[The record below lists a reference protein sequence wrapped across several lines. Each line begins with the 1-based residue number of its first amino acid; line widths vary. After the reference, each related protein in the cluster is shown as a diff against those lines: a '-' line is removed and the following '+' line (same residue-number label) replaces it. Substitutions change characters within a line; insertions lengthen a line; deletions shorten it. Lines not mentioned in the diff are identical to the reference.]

1 MDNNSGFFV
10 GADEVA
16 QYLVSVGKMLTE
28 EKHKAECSTIE
39 VDGAKMFWN
48 ANARKWEPIIV
59 PVMPDEPV
67 PAPLKFFTLD
77 GFIAYVNEN
86 TEGMIQNGKR
96 YIVQVVDEKTV
107 VLLGHPSK
115 NNKKRNI
122 IAACEAHTPDIVFE
136 HYLDTERFNTMLL
149 STFIDTEA
157 RKLLFTVVKSMT
169 KEQNLNTTDDGV
181 SQVITVKQGVSTAA
195 NVQFQNPVP
204 LKPMRT
210 FSEVDQPESNFTL
223 RVSENAECALFESD
237 GGAWK
242 NEAVY
247 RIASYV
253 RQKLYASNVVVMA

>member
-10 GADEVA
+10 GANDVA
-16 QYLVSVGKMLTE
+16 QYLVGVGKELME
-28 EKHKAECSTIE
+28 EKQKAEHATIS
-39 VDGAKMFWN
+39 VDGVKMFWN
-48 ANARKWEPIIV
+48 TSTRSWGPIFKPIL
-59 PVMPDEPV
+59 PDAPR
-67 PAPLKFFTLD
+67 PASLKFFTLD

-86 TEGMIQNGKR
+86 TEGMIQDDKR

-107 VLLGHPSK
+107 VLLDHPSE
-115 NNKKRNI
+115 NSKKRYV
-122 IAACEAHTPDIVFE
+122 IAECEAHTPDIIFE
-136 HYLDTERFNTMLL
+136 RYLDTERFNTMLL
-149 STFIDTEA
+149 STFIDTDA

-242 NEAVY
+242 NEAVS
-247 RIASYV
+247 RIAHYV